1 MQPNL
6 DNVKKKIQEN
16 RDLID
21 RITLKFPGFKGYV
34 EKAESYAA
42 DQVVRNLIVDRL
54 QGMKN
59 EVSAKSS
66 ALVKK
71 NEHSSLPDLDSL
83 SIRLE
88 TVIKKCQH
96 ADFGTTAS
104 TSQLKISED
113 DKSRLLEYDWRLI
126 SALDDLDKMVK
137 DLAACPAEGLAA
149 AIGGIDGKTRE
160 FEKNF
165 DDRKNV
171 LLEVL

>member
-21 RITLKFPGFKGYV
+21 RIIVKFPGFKGYV
-34 EKAESYAA
+34 EKAESYDA
-42 DQVVRNLIVDRL
+42 DRVVRSLIVDRI

-59 EVSAKSS
+59 DVSAKSS

-71 NEHSSLPDLDSL
+71 NAHASLIDLDALSL
-83 SIRLE
+83 RLE

-104 TSQLKISED
+104 MSQLKISED
-113 DKSRLLEYDWRLI
+113 DKNRLLEYDWRLI
-126 SALDDLDKMVK
+126 TALDDLDKQVK
-137 DLAACPAEGLAA
+137 DLAASPDEGLASS
-149 AIGGIDGKTRE
+149 ISGIDGKLRE